1 MVFDVLRE
9 KAAAGDVVVKVEDV
23 AFALKHLCADHLAY
37 FWQQLCMRLGGNWLE
52 KTLFYLFVFPF
63 L

>member
-52 KTLFYLFVFPF
+52 KTLF
-63 L
+63 